1 MGKII
6 FDVTE
11 INEGTRFMSISQY
24 KMRLL
29 DLFTSEE
36 KAETI
41 LLASKDGGGFFA
53 DKFSDFEIVSLDLWE
68 NISCKFLAKYNRYKQ
83 NAEIF
88 KQTRVGD
95 RYTFSIEMLSV
106 CSKSMKMGIVNNKLI
121 RFAV

>member
-6 FDVTE
+6 FDGTD
-11 INEGTRFMSISQY
+11 IQKKTRFMSIPQY

-29 DLFTSEE
+29 ILFTFKE
-36 KAETI
+36 KANTK
-41 LLASKDGGGFFA
+41 LLASKDGKEFIA
-53 DKFSDFEIVSLDLWE
+53 SKISDFDIKTIDLWK

-88 KQTRVGD
+88 KQTRVRD

-106 CSKSMKMGIVNNKLI
+106 SSKSIKMGLVNNKLI
-121 RFAV
+121 RFVA

>member
-6 FDVTE
+6 FDVTDIQE
-11 INEGTRFMSISQY
+11 KTRFMSIPQY

-29 DLFTSEE
+29 NLLTFEE
-36 KAETI
+36 KANMN
-41 LLASKDGGGFFA
+41 LLASKDGTEFIA
-53 DKFSDFEIVSLDLWE
+53 SKFSDFEIVSLDLWE
-68 NISCKFLAKYNRYKQ
+68 NIYCKFLAKYNRYKQ

>member
-106 CSKSMKMGIVNNKLI
+106 CSKSMKMGIVNN
-121 RFAV
+121 

>member
-6 FDVTE
+6 FDVTD
-11 INEGTRFMSISQY
+11 IQKKTRFMSIPQY

-29 DLFTSEE
+29 NLLTFEE
-36 KAETI
+36 KANMN
-41 LLASKDGGGFFA
+41 LLESKDGTEFIA
-53 DKFSDFEIVSLDLWE
+53 SKFSDCEIVSLDLWE
-68 NISCKFLAKYNRYKQ
+68 NIYCKFLAKYNRYKQ

>member
-11 INEGTRFMSISQY
+11 INEGTRFMSIPQY

-41 LLASKDGGGFFA
+41 LLASKDGGGFI
-53 DKFSDFEIVSLDLWE
+53 DNDLTAKRFGDM
-68 NISCKFLAKYNRYKQ
+68 IS
-83 NAEIF
+83 
-88 KQTRVGD
+88 
-95 RYTFSIEMLSV
+95 YT
-106 CSKSMKMGIVNNKLI
+106 
-121 RFAV
+121 

>member
-11 INEGTRFMSISQY
+11 INEGTRFMSIPQY

-29 DLFTSEE
+29 ILFTFKE
-36 KAETI
+36 KANTK
-41 LLASKDGGGFFA
+41 LLASKDGTEFIA
-53 DKFSDFEIVSLDLWE
+53 SKFSDFEIVSLDLWE

-88 KQTRVGD
+88 KQTRVRD

-106 CSKSMKMGIVNNKLI
+106 SSKSMKMGLVNNKLI
-121 RFAV
+121 RVAA

>member
-88 KQTRVGD
+88 KQTRVRD

-106 CSKSMKMGIVNNKLI
+106 SSKSMKMGIVNNKLI

>member
-11 INEGTRFMSISQY
+11 INEGTRFMSIPQY

-53 DKFSDFEIVSLDLWE
+53 DKYPDFEIKTIDLWK

-88 KQTRVGD
+88 KQTRVRD

-106 CSKSMKMGIVNNKLI
+106 SSKSIKMGLVNNKLI
-121 RFAV
+121 RFVA

>member
-11 INEGTRFMSISQY
+11 INEGTRFMSIPQY